1 MNLFFLIPL
10 AIVPVALFIF
20 KNSADE
26 MAYLSAA
33 ISAVGLILSLVLAPW
48 QIQIFLLAVVAIA
61 ARKLWLSAMSQ
72 EESEPEKEI
81 KLSYRG
87 VNYEHKSAEVKLT
100 GDEIKGKY
108 RGQVWKSPIV
118 EEPTIIKPTFTLK
131 YRGASVNYQKSVTS
145 AIAQTDAEEK
155 PLTLAAPKLPAI
167 PAQTKAVSVAQSE
180 NNAQPQQSIPP
191 QQFGSAL
198 QPVE

>member
-1 MNLFFLIPL
+1 MQLFFLIPL

-33 ISAVGLILSLVLAPW
+33 ISVVGLILSLVLAPW

-61 ARKLWLSAMSQ
+61 TRKLWLSAQRQ
-72 EESEPEKEI
+72 EESLPEKDI

-87 VNYEHKSAEVKLT
+87 LNYEHNPPEVKLT

-118 EEPTIIKPTFTLK
+118 EEPTIIEPTFTLK
-131 YRGASVNYQKSVTS
+131 YRGASVNYQKSVTG
-145 AIAQTDAEEK
+145 AIAQTDVREK
-155 PLTLAAPKLPAI
+155 PPALAAPKLPAI
-167 PAQTKAVSVAQSE
+167 LTRTEPASEIQPE

-191 QQFGSAL
+191 QQFGSGL
-198 QPVE
+198 LPVE

>member
-33 ISAVGLILSLVLAPW
+33 ISVVGLILSLVLAPW

-87 VNYEHKSAEVKLT
+87 LNYEHNPPEVKLT
-100 GDEIKGKY
+100 GDEIIGKY
-108 RGQVWKSPIV
+108 RGQVWKSPIA
-118 EEPTIIKPTFTLK
+118 EEPTIIQPTFTLK
-131 YRGASVNYQKSVTS
+131 YRGASVNYQKSVTG
-145 AIAQTDAEEK
+145 AMTQTDREEK
-155 PLTLAAPKLPAI
+155 PLKLAAPKWRGILT
-167 PAQTKAVSVAQSE
+167 QTEAASETQPE

-198 QPVE
+198 LPVE